1 MSITLNE
8 LIPLSH
14 NGLAYRSFG
23 MVIVAD
29 YGLLAMM
36 PLTDVDGRLTP
47 LIDGCPVQWQEAFAV
62 LSVQADES
70 LVSYWGQLNDKSRA
84 LLARFSSSAEA
95 VSCEWRCARDLDWGT
110 LTFVHVS
117 GLRIALDPYR
127 ALSSEAFH
135 LQQQV

>member
-1 MSITLNE
+1 MQIHE
-8 LIPLSH
+8 LRALSH
-14 NGLAYRSFG
+14 NDLVYRGFG
-23 MVIVAD
+23 TIIAAD

-36 PLTDVDGRLTP
+36 PLTEVDGCLLD

>member
-1 MSITLNE
+1 MQIHE
-8 LIPLSH
+8 LRALSH

-47 LIDGCPVQWQEAFAV
+47 LIDGCPVHWQEAFAV

-70 LVSYWGQLNDKSRA
+70 LVSYWGHLNDESRA

>member
-70 LVSYWGQLNDKSRA
+70 LVSYWGHLNDKSRA

-135 LQQQV
+135 LQQQD

>member
-70 LVSYWGQLNDKSRA
+70 LVSYWGHLNDKSRA

>member
-70 LVSYWGQLNDKSRA
+70 LVSYWGHLNDKSRA

-117 GLRIALDPYR
+117 GLRIALDPSR

>member
-14 NGLAYRSFG
+14 NGVAYRSFG

-70 LVSYWGQLNDKSRA
+70 LVSYWGHLNDKSRA

>member
-1 MSITLNE
+1 MMHIHDLQR
-8 LIPLSH
+8 LSH
-14 NGLAYRSFG
+14 NGQVYRSFG
-23 MVIVAD
+23 MAIVAD
-29 YGLLAMM
+29 YGFLAMM
-36 PLTDVDGRLTP
+36 PLTDMEGRLLE

-70 LVSYWGQLNDKSRA
+70 LATFRA
-84 LLARFSSSAEA
+84 LLNERTQQLLAEFSSSSDALP
-95 VSCEWRCARDLDWGT
+95 CEWRCARDLDWGT

>member
-29 YGLLAMM
+29 YDLLAMM

-70 LVSYWGQLNDKSRA
+70 LVSYWGHLNDKSRA

>member
-1 MSITLNE
+1 MMHIHDLQR
-8 LIPLSH
+8 LSH
-14 NGLAYRSFG
+14 NGQVYRSFG
-23 MVIVAD
+23 MAIVAD
-29 YGLLAMM
+29 YGFLAMM
-36 PLTDVDGRLTP
+36 PLTDMEGRLLE

-70 LVSYWGQLNDKSRA
+70 LVSYWGHLNDKSRA